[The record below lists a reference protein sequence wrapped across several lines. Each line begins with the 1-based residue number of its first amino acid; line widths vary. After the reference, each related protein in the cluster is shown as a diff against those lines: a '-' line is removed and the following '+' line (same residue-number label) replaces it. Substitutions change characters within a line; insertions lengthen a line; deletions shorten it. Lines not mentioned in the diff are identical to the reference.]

1 MLSKNFITP
10 SKKKEKL
17 SVLNNFKNLPYGR
30 FFIKIDNKNIDL
42 IHYID
47 KDNNDI
53 AVMEVNNYY
62 NLDLNFKIDNINGIF
77 DERKV
82 PLNIANNY
90 FEDNKIIYYCTYYY
104 LLILGTYIGIYNFK
118 NLKYFKIKGCS

>member
-1 MLSKNFITP
+1 MP
-10 SKKKEKL
+10 SKKKETL

-30 FFIKIDNKNIDL
+30 FFVKIDNKNIDL

-62 NLDLNFKIDNINGIF
+62 NLDLNFKIDNVNGIF
-77 DERKV
+77 NKRRV
-82 PLNIANNY
+82 PLSIANNY

>member
-1 MLSKNFITP
+1 MLSKNFIMP
-10 SKKKEKL
+10 SKKKETL

-62 NLDLNFKIDNINGIF
+62 NLDLNFK
-77 DERKV
+77 
-82 PLNIANNY
+82 
-90 FEDNKIIYYCTYYY
+90 
-104 LLILGTYIGIYNFK
+104 
-118 NLKYFKIKGCS
+118 

>member
-1 MLSKNFITP
+1 
-10 SKKKEKL
+10 
-17 SVLNNFKNLPYGR
+17 
-30 FFIKIDNKNIDL
+30 
-42 IHYID
+42 
-47 KDNNDI
+47 
-53 AVMEVNNYY
+53 MEVNNYY

-82 PLNIANNY
+82 PLSIAGNY
-90 FEDNKIIYYCTYYY
+90 FDDNKIIYYCTYYY